1 MNFSIIS
8 LNFTIRNVLSLSS
21 KNIYFFHKK
30 LPLNLHFPL
39 DPLRHLPYNKSN
51 LIEIKYN
58 LLKDDAP

>member
-8 LNFTIRNVLSLSS
+8 LDFTFRNCPFSSS
-21 KNIYFFHKK
+21 KIIYFFHEN
-30 LPLNLHFPL
+30 LPLNFFFPL
-39 DPLRHLPYNKSN
+39 DPLCHLPYNKSN

>member
-8 LNFTIRNVLSLSS
+8 FDFIIRNSLSLSS
-21 KNIYFFHKK
+21 KNIYFFHEK
-30 LPLNLHFPL
+30 LPLNFFFPL

>member
-8 LNFTIRNVLSLSS
+8 FDFIIRNSLSLSS
-21 KNIYFFHKK
+21 KNIYFFHEK
-30 LPLNLHFPL
+30 LPLNFFFPL
-39 DPLRHLPYNKSN
+39 DPLCHLPYNKSN

>member
-1 MNFSIIS
+1 MNFRIIS
-8 LNFTIRNVLSLSS
+8 LNFIFRNYPFSYS
-21 KNIYFFHKK
+21 KNIYFFHEN

-58 LLKDDAP
+58 LLKG